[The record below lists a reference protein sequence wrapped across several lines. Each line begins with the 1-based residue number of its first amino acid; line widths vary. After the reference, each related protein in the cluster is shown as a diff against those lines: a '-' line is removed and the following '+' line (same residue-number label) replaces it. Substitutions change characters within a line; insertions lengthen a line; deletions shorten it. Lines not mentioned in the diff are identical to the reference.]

1 MKSRLGLR
9 RQLRRLRNDSGFLG
23 SIKTLEGLVAKVLSV
38 LMVVVILIATLDLG
52 IFLIREILAEPVGF
66 FNSTLFEIFGLFL
79 NVLIALEILEN
90 ITAYFRNHAIQV
102 ELVISTS
109 LIAVARKI
117 IIIDLEK
124 TGGLELIGLAI
135 AVFALALS
143 YWIIRRTNQDHIDE

>member
-1 MKSRLGLR
+1 MKFRSSLR
-9 RQLRRLRNDSGFLG
+9 RQLRRLGSDSSFLG
-23 SIKTLEGLVAKVLSV
+23 SIKTFEGLISRVLSV
-38 LMVVVILIATLDLG
+38 LMVVVILIATLDLI
-52 IFLIREILAEPVGF
+52 IFLIDEILAEPVGF

-124 TGGLELIGLAI
+124 TAGLDLIGLAI

-143 YWIIRRTNQDHIDE
+143 YWIIRRTNQARIGE

>member
-1 MKSRLGLR
+1 MKSRPSLR
-9 RQLRRLRNDSGFLG
+9 HRLRQLGSDSSFLS
-23 SIKTLEGLVAKVLSV
+23 SIKTLEGLISKVLSV
-38 LMVVVILIATLDLG
+38 LMVVVLLIATLDLAN
-52 IFLIREILAEPVGF
+52 FLVREIIAEPIGF
-66 FNSTLFEIFGLFL
+66 FGSTLFEIFGLFL

-90 ITAYFRNHAIQV
+90 ITAYFRNHAVQV

-143 YWIIRRTNQDHIDE
+143 YWIIRWTNRPQIGE